1 MRATS
6 PWRSPTASE
15 TYGGHDLAD
24 FAQEF
29 LRRDPDYRGDYSLTK
44 ARISAEHLDEQGEME
59 VLARRWG
66 MGFPLR
72 ARYTRPRR
80 ARALDAGDFRS
91 DRDYRPRA
99 TSRYR
104 AARARP

>member
-6 PWRSPTASE
+6 VWRSPTAGE

-29 LRRDPDYRGDYSLTK
+29 LRRDPDYRGDYQLTMT
-44 ARISAEHLDEQGEME
+44 RIATEHLDEHREME

-72 ARYTRPRR
+72 ARC
-80 ARALDAGDFRS
+80 AG
-91 DRDYRPRA
+91 Y
-99 TSRYR
+99 
-104 AARARP
+104 